1 MLLLEG
7 EAFDDLLRSAH
18 QEAFHLEVRDTYNT
32 PDETQPF
39 RDFLNDVPAEDYSW
53 LQGWLDLVEE
63 TTARGVTVRRA
74 RVVTVPHT
82 DYTRWL
88 LEVSHQNAAAGEQIR
103 YLSRHDIDTE
113 LLTVDDW
120 WLFDRNSVAFTVF
133 EPGGRWRGGA
143 LTTDPRIVAYCVQVR
158 DLVWEAAV
166 PHTEYLTL
174 GAR

>member
-7 EAFDDLLRSAH
+7 EAFDNLLRSAR
-18 QEAFHLEVRDTYNT
+18 QEAFHLEVQDTYST

-39 RDFLNDVPAEDYSW
+39 RDFLNGSPADDYSW
-53 LQGWLDLVEE
+53 LRGWLDLVEE
-63 TTARGVTVRRA
+63 TAARGVAVRRA

-88 LEVSHQNAAAGEQIR
+88 LEVSYQNAAAGEQIR
-103 YLSRHDIDTE
+103 YLSRHDVDAE
-113 LLTVDDW
+113 QLTVDDW

-133 EPGGRWRGGA
+133 EPDGRWRGGA
-143 LTTDPRIVAYCVQVR
+143 LTTDPRIVAYCVRVR
-158 DLVWEAAV
+158 DFVWEAAV
-166 PHTEYLTL
+166 PHSEYVTL

>member
-1 MLLLEG
+1 M
-7 EAFDDLLRSAH
+7 FDNLLRSAR
-18 QEAFHLEVRDTYNT
+18 QEAFHLEVQDTYST

-39 RDFLNDVPAEDYSW
+39 RDFLNGGPADDYSW
-53 LQGWLDLVEE
+53 LRGWLDLVEE
-63 TTARGVTVRRA
+63 TAARGVAVRRA

-88 LEVSHQNAAAGEQIR
+88 LEVSYQNAAAGEQIR
-103 YLSRHDIDTE
+103 YLSRHDVDAAQ
-113 LLTVDDW
+113 LTVDDW

-133 EPGGRWRGGA
+133 EPDGRWRGGA
-143 LTTDPRIVAYCVQVR
+143 VTTDPRIVAYCVRVR

-166 PHTEYLTL
+166 PHSEYVTL

>member
-7 EAFDDLLRSAH
+7 EAFDNLLRSAR
-18 QEAFHLEVRDTYNT
+18 QEAFHLEVQDIYST
-32 PDETQPF
+32 PEETQPF
-39 RDFLNDVPAEDYSW
+39 RDFLNGVPAEDYSW
-53 LQGWLDLVEE
+53 LRGWLDLVAE
-63 TTARGVTVRRA
+63 TTTRGVAVRRA

-103 YLSRHDIDTE
+103 YLSRHEMDPE
-113 LLTVDDW
+113 RLTVDDW

-133 EPGGRWRGGA
+133 EPDGRWRGGA
-143 LTTDPRIVAYCVQVR
+143 LTTDPRIVAYCVRVR

-166 PHTEYLTL
+166 AHSEYLTL

>member
-7 EAFDDLLRSAH
+7 EAFDNLLRSAR
-18 QEAFHLEVRDTYNT
+18 QEAFHLEVQDTYST

-39 RDFLNDVPAEDYSW
+39 RDFLNGGPADDYSW
-53 LQGWLDLVEE
+53 LRGWLDLVEE
-63 TTARGVTVRRA
+63 TATRGVAVRRA

-88 LEVSHQNAAAGEQIR
+88 LEVSYQNAAAGEQIR
-103 YLSRHDIDTE
+103 YLSRHDVDAAQ
-113 LLTVDDW
+113 LTVDDW

-133 EPGGRWRGGA
+133 EPDGRWRGGA
-143 LTTDPRIVAYCVQVR
+143 VTTDPRIVAYCVRVR

-166 PHTEYLTL
+166 PHSEYVTL